1 MVPSGV
7 PRSGRGCP
15 CEYRKQ
21 APFSVRGAPKR
32 GSGRP
37 GRLRRF
43 GVRVALE
50 PGRDSEGQRPARHD
64 GHVVRLTALPIE
76 QVVANE
82 SQRQRPRQI
91 VTH

>member
-1 MVPSGV
+1 MCVA
-7 PRSGRGCP
+7 PRRDAD
-15 CEYRKQ
+15 RL
-21 APFSVRGAPKR
+21 
-32 GSGRP
+32 GSLCRI
-37 GRLRRF
+37 

-50 PGRDSEGQRPARHD
+50 PGRDAEGERPARHD